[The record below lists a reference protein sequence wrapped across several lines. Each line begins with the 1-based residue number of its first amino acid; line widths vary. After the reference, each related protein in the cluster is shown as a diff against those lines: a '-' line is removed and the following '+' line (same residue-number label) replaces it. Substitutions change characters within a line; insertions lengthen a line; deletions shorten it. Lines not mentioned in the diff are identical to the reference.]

1 MIVIGITGGIGSG
14 KSTVCKIFASL
25 GIPVNDADASAK
37 NIILNDEEVK
47 NAIINEFGEQAYL
60 LDGSYNRG
68 YISTIVFSD
77 KHKLEKLNAIVHPKV
92 ISNGKEW
99 VEKHANSPYVI
110 KEAALMFES
119 GSYKLNTF
127 NIVVESTLD
136 LRIERICLRD
146 KINRE
151 QAIQKIESQL
161 SDEQRRSMADL
172 IILNNEQDS
181 LINQVYKIHQ
191 NIIHTNDPR

>member
-25 GIPVNDADASAK
+25 GIPVNDADESAK
-37 NIILNDEEVK
+37 NIILKDQAVK

-60 LDGSYNRG
+60 PDGSYNRT

-77 KHKLEKLNAIVHPKV
+77 KLKLEKLNAIVHPKV

-99 VEKHANSPYVI
+99 VEKHPNSPYVI

-151 QAIQKIESQL
+151 QAIQKIELQL
-161 SDEQRRSMADL
+161 SDEKRRALADL
-172 IILNNEQDS
+172 VILNNEQDS

-191 NIIHTNDPR
+191 NIILTNDPR